1 MITEGEFSAFVLG
14 AVVGSIITYW
24 NVTREKRLISS
35 VRKQIDFLADL
46 HEFTPDQSR
55 EASSSQIATDE
66 EILRFCRWGSVG
78 QRSGQTLA
86 EAYRKLD
93 PISLAAEGIICEKL
107 LGLPHT
113 TVLAIMSRMQEQGPA
128 DINTLRSRMQTEIR
142 FYTDAKT
149 SRR

>member
-66 EILRFCRWGSVG
+66 EILRFCRWGQLVKDRG
-78 QRSGQTLA
+78 RPL
-86 EAYRKLD
+86 RR
-93 PISLAAEGIICEKL
+93 PIAS
-107 LGLPHT
+107 
-113 TVLAIMSRMQEQGPA
+113 
-128 DINTLRSRMQTEIR
+128 
-142 FYTDAKT
+142 
-149 SRR
+149 